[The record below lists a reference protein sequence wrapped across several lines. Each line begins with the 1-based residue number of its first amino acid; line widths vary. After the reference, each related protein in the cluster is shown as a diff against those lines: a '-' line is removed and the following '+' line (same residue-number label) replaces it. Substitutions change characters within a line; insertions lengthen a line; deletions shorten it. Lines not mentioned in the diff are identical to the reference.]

1 MREEGMGVTCMRA
14 GKPYSS
20 YKGEI
25 ADAPESLVKRDFA
38 AGLPNFLRLT
48 DITESANPAGKAYLS
63 PVLDCFDGALPA
75 WSISPAPD
83 EELSD
88 SMLEEACAGLAPD
101 EHPVMHGDRGCHYR
115 WPGWIAIC
123 ERNCLIRSMSAK
135 GCSPDNSAMEG
146 LCA

>member
-1 MREEGMGVTCMRA
+1 V
-14 GKPYSS
+14 
-20 YKGEI
+20 
-25 ADAPESLVKRDFA
+25 LV
-38 AGLPNFLRLT
+38 
-48 DITESANPAGKAYLS
+48 
-63 PVLDCFDGALPA
+63 CFGGALPA

-101 EHPVMHGDRGCHYR
+101 EHPVIHSDRGCHYG

-123 ERNCLIRSMSAK
+123 ERSCLIRSMSAK

-146 LCA
+146 FFGRLKNEFFYGREWSGVGLSEFMELLDACLRYHNKTRPKERLGWTSPMQYRRSLGLAA